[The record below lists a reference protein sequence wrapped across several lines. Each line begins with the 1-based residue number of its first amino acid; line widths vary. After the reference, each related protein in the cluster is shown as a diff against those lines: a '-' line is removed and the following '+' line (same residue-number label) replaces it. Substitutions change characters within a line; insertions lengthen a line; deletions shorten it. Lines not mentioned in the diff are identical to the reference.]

1 MSKKSAKK
9 GFDKM
14 RDKTVTDALREKAN
28 RLPLSPGVYIMYNE
42 AGKVIYVGKSKAL
55 KNRVSQ
61 YFADTEKDLKT
72 SKMVAD
78 VREFDFMLTDTEIE
92 ALTLENK
99 LIKLYQPKYNI
110 LLKDN
115 KNYPYIKVTVNE
127 EYPRVTFTRKRL
139 ADGAKYFGP
148 YSGAGK
154 AMSIIK
160 TTERAFAL
168 PQCKLEFPRDIGK
181 SRPCIYAQIGQC
193 CAPCAGNVSAEE
205 YKSRFSD
212 VLAFLRGSYNEV
224 KKSLTDQMMFASD
237 NLMFETAAL
246 MRDRIKTLELLWQ
259 KQKIL
264 TTPDAEYDIV
274 SIYRSEA
281 CSCLALYYVRAG
293 AVIDSDNFIFS
304 AEKITDNNEIVSF
317 LCDMYSHREYIP
329 STVVSGI
336 DFDAEQIQTFCDY
349 IKETCKVN
357 VKIKIPQRGEL
368 KSLCEMVESNAQ
380 LHAQQYLA
388 ESEKDNAVLVK
399 LAQMLSLEVVP
410 ENIESIDISN
420 YGDENITA
428 GIISVRNARFNKKG
442 YRIYKIRTTDVQ
454 DDYLSMCEALERR
467 ISHSD
472 EQPLPD
478 LFLLD
483 GGKGHVSVVKELFEK
498 LGVDVPVFGMVK
510 DEFHKTRTLTDG
522 ENEISIAKE
531 QSVFMLIY
539 KIQEEVH
546 RFTLSKMQKAKSKK
560 LTRSSLEDISG
571 IGKKKAALLLANF
584 KTVSALKNASKDEIS
599 AVKGVSV
606 KDAENI
612 RNYFDKNK

>member
-1 MSKKSAKK
+1 MK
-9 GFDKM
+9 DQNIL
-14 RDKTVTDALREKAN
+14 DALREKAN
-28 RLPLSPGVYIMYNE
+28 RLPLTPGVYIMYNE
-42 AGKVIYVGKSKAL
+42 LGKVIYVGKSKAL

-78 VREFDFMLTDTEIE
+78 VRTFDFMLTDTEIE

-115 KNYPYIKVTVNE
+115 KNYPYIKVSINE
-127 EYPRVTFTRKRL
+127 EYPRVLFTRKRV

-168 PQCKLEFPRDIGK
+168 PQCKMKFPQDIGK
-181 SRPCIYAQIGQC
+181 TRPCIYAQIGQC
-193 CAPCAGNVSAEE
+193 CAPCTGKVSAEE
-205 YKSRFSD
+205 YKERFGD
-212 VLAFLRGSYNEV
+212 VMSFLRGSYNEV
-224 KKSLTDQMMFASD
+224 KKSLTDKMMFASE

-264 TTPDAEYDIV
+264 TSPDSEYDIV
-274 SIYRSEA
+274 SLYRDER

-293 AVIDSDNFIFS
+293 AVIDSDNFVFS
-304 AEKITDNNEIVSF
+304 AEKIIGNPEIITF
-317 LCDMYSHREYIP
+317 LCDMYLHREYIP
-329 STVVSGI
+329 STLISGI
-336 DFDAEQIQTFCDY
+336 DFDEEQTAFFSAY
-349 IKETCKVN
+349 IKETCKTN
-357 VKIKIPQRGEL
+357 MKIKIPQKGEL
-368 KSLCEMVESNAQ
+368 KSLCEMVESNAK
-380 LHAQQYLA
+380 LHAVQYLA
-388 ESEKDNAVLVK
+388 DNEKDSSVLIK

-428 GIISVRNARFNKKG
+428 GIISLKNARFNKKN
-442 YRIYKIRTTDVQ
+442 YRTYKIRTTDVQ

-467 ISHSD
+467 ISHKN
-472 EQPLPD
+472 EVPLPD

-483 GGKGHVSVVKELFEK
+483 GGKGHISVVKNLFER
-498 LGVDVPVFGMVK
+498 LGVEVPVFGMVK

-522 ENEISIAKE
+522 ESEISIAKE

-546 RFTLSKMQKAKSKK
+546 RFTVSRMQKAKSKK
-560 LTRSSLEDISG
+560 LTHSSLENISG
-571 IGKKKAALLLANF
+571 IGQKKAKILLAHF
-584 KTVSALKNASKDEIS
+584 KTLTALKNASEEEI
-599 AVKGVSV
+599 ATVKGVSK

-612 RNYFDKNK
+612 VKYFET

>member
-1 MSKKSAKK
+1 MKEN
-9 GFDKM
+9 
-14 RDKTVTDALREKAN
+14 TILDALREKAN
-28 RLPLSPGVYIMYNE
+28 RLPLTPGVYIMYNG

-61 YFADTEKDLKT
+61 YFADTEKDVKT
-72 SKMVAD
+72 SKMVSD
-78 VREFDFMLTDTEIE
+78 VRSFDFMLTDTEIE

-127 EYPRVTFTRKRL
+127 PYPRIVFTRKRL
-139 ADGAKYFGP
+139 SDGAKYFGP

-168 PQCKLEFPRDIGK
+168 PQCKREFPRDIGK
-181 SRPCIYAQIGQC
+181 QRPCIYAQIGQC
-193 CAPCAGNVSAEE
+193 CAPCTGNVSESE
-205 YKSRFSD
+205 YKGRFSD

-224 KKSLTDQMMFASD
+224 KKSLTEQMNYAAE

-264 TTPDAEYDIV
+264 TSPDAEYDII
-274 SIYRSEA
+274 SIYRSET

-293 AVIDSDNFIFS
+293 AVIDSDNFVFS
-304 AEKITDNNEIVSF
+304 AEKITDNAEIVSF

-329 STVVSGI
+329 SAVITGI
-336 DFDAEQIQTFCDY
+336 DFTVEEIEIFSSY
-349 IKETCKVN
+349 IKEVCSVKVK
-357 VKIKIPQRGEL
+357 VKIPQRGEL
-368 KSLCEMVESNAQ
+368 KSLCDMVESNAR
-380 LHAQQYLA
+380 LHAMQYLA
-388 ESEKDNAVLVK
+388 DSEKDSAVLVK
-399 LAQMLSLEVVP
+399 LARMLSLEVVP
-410 ENIESIDISN
+410 EHIESIDISN
-420 YGDENITA
+420 YGDDNITA
-428 GIISVRNARFNKKG
+428 GIISVKNAKLDKKG
-442 YRIYKIRTTDVQ
+442 YRTYKIRATEIQ
-454 DDYLSMCEALERR
+454 DDYRSMCEALERR
-467 ISHSD
+467 VSHSD
-472 EQPLPD
+472 EQKLPD
-478 LFLLD
+478 LLLLD
-483 GGKGHVSVVKELFEK
+483 GGKGHVSVVKELFAR

-522 ENEISIAKE
+522 VNEISIARE
-531 QSVFMLIY
+531 QSVFMLVY

-546 RFTLSKMQKAKSKK
+546 RFTVSRMRGAKSKK
-560 LTRSSLEDISG
+560 LTRSSLEDIDG
-571 IGKKKAALLLANF
+571 IGKKKASLLLSHF
-584 KTVSALKNASKDEIS
+584 KTIGALKNASAEEIS
-599 AVKGVSV
+599 QIKGISV

-612 RNYFDKNK
+612 RRHFDT

>member
-1 MSKKSAKK
+1 
-9 GFDKM
+9 
-14 RDKTVTDALREKAN
+14 
-28 RLPLSPGVYIMYNE
+28 
-42 AGKVIYVGKSKAL
+42 
-55 KNRVSQ
+55 
-61 YFADTEKDLKT
+61 
-72 SKMVAD
+72 
-78 VREFDFMLTDTEIE
+78 LTDTEIE

-127 EYPRVTFTRKRL
+127 EYPRVVFTRKRISD
-139 ADGAKYFGP
+139 AAKYFGP

-160 TTERAFAL
+160 TTQRAFAL
-168 PQCKLEFPRDIGK
+168 PQCKLNFPQDIGK

-193 CAPCAGNVSAEE
+193 CAPCAGKISSKE
-205 YKSRFSD
+205 YKERFSD
-212 VLAFLRGSYNEV
+212 VLAFLRGSYNDV
-224 KKSLTDQMMFASD
+224 KKSLTEQMMYASE

-264 TTPDAEYDIV
+264 TSPDAEYDII

-293 AVIDSDNFIFS
+293 AVIDSDNFVFS
-304 AEKITDNNEIVSF
+304 AEKITDNAEILSF
-317 LCDMYSHREYIP
+317 LCEMYLHREYIP
-329 STVVSGI
+329 STVISGI
-336 DFDAEQIQTFCDY
+336 DFDDEQIAMFCDY
-349 IKETCKVN
+349 IKQTAGVN
-357 VKIKIPQRGEL
+357 VKMKIPQRGEL
-368 KSLCEMVESNAQ
+368 KDLCEMVRSNAE
-380 LHAQQYLA
+380 LHARQYIA
-388 ESEKDNAVLVK
+388 DSEKDSSVLVK

-428 GIISVRNARFNKKG
+428 GIISLKNARFNKKG
-442 YRIYKIRTTDVQ
+442 YRTYKIRTTDVQ
-454 DDYLSMCEALERR
+454 DDYRSMCEALERR
-467 ISHSD
+467 ISHKD

-483 GGKGHVSVVKELFEK
+483 GGKGHVSVVKDLFER
-498 LGVDVPVFGMVK
+498 LGVYVPVFGMVK

-546 RFTLSKMQKAKSKK
+546 RFTVSTMQKAKSKK
-560 LTRSSLEDISG
+560 LTRSSLENIKG
-571 IGKKKAALLLANF
+571 IGQKKAAILLAHF
-584 KTVSALKNASKDEIS
+584 KTLTALKNASK
-599 AVKGVSV
+599 
-606 KDAENI
+606 
-612 RNYFDKNK
+612 

>member
-1 MSKKSAKK
+1 MKEKNIL
-9 GFDKM
+9 D
-14 RDKTVTDALREKAN
+14 TLREKAN
-28 RLPLSPGVYIMYNE
+28 RLPLTPGVYIMYN
-42 AGKVIYVGKSKAL
+42 ALGKVIYVGKSKAL

-61 YFADTEKDLKT
+61 YFNDSPKDVKT
-72 SKMVAD
+72 SKMVGD
-78 VREFDFMLTDTEIE
+78 VRNFDFMLTDTEIE

-127 EYPRVTFTRKRL
+127 EYPSVVFTRKRL
-139 ADGAKYFGP
+139 SDGAKYFGP

-160 TTERAFAL
+160 TTQRAFAL
-168 PQCKLEFPRDIGK
+168 PQCKLKFPQDIGK

-193 CAPCAGNVSAEE
+193 CAPCAGNISPDE
-205 YKSRFSD
+205 YKERFSD
-212 VLAFLRGSYNEV
+212 VLSFLRGSYNEV
-224 KKSLTDQMMFASD
+224 KKSLTEQMMYASE

-264 TTPDAEYDIV
+264 TSPDAEYDIV

-293 AVIDSDNFIFS
+293 AVIDSDNFVFS
-304 AEKITDNNEIVSF
+304 AEKITDNAEIISF
-317 LCDMYSHREYIP
+317 LCEMYSHREYIP
-329 STVVSGI
+329 STIISGI
-336 DFDAEQIQTFCDY
+336 DFDEEQIAMFCDY
-349 IKETCKVN
+349 IKQTSGVN
-357 VKIKIPQRGEL
+357 VKMKIPQRGEL
-368 KSLCEMVESNAQ
+368 KSLCDMVRSNAE
-380 LHAQQYLA
+380 LHALQYLA
-388 ESEKDNAVLVK
+388 DSEKDNSVLVK

-428 GIISVRNARFNKKG
+428 GIISLKNARFNKKG
-442 YRIYKIRTTDVQ
+442 YRTYKIRTTDVQ
-454 DDYLSMCEALERR
+454 DDYRSMCEALERR
-467 ISHSD
+467 ISHKD

-483 GGKGHVSVVKELFEK
+483 GGKGHVSVVKSLFER
-498 LGVDVPVFGMVK
+498 LGVYVPVFGMVK

-546 RFTLSKMQKAKSKK
+546 RFTVSTMQKAKSKK
-560 LTRSSLEDISG
+560 LTRSSLENIKG
-571 IGKKKAALLLANF
+571 IGQKKAAVLLAHF
-584 KTVSALKNASKDEIS
+584 KTLTTLKGASRDEI
-599 AVKGVSV
+599 ARVKGVSE

-612 RNYFDKNK
+612 RNYFDNK

>member
-1 MSKKSAKK
+1 MK
-9 GFDKM
+9 DKNIL
-14 RDKTVTDALREKAN
+14 DSLREKAN
-28 RLPLSPGVYIMYNE
+28 RLPLTPGVYIMYNE
-42 AGKVIYVGKSKAL
+42 LGKVIYVGKSKAL

-61 YFADTEKDLKT
+61 YFNESPKDIKT
-72 SKMVAD
+72 SKMVGD
-78 VREFDFMLTDTEIE
+78 VRSFDFMLTDTEIE

-127 EYPRVTFTRKRL
+127 EYPRVLFTRKRL
-139 ADGAKYFGP
+139 SDGAKYFGP

-168 PQCKLEFPRDIGK
+168 PQCKLNFPQDIGK

-193 CAPCAGNVSAEE
+193 CAPCAGKISSGE
-205 YKSRFSD
+205 YKERFSD
-212 VLAFLRGSYNEV
+212 VLTFLRGSYNDV
-224 KKSLTDQMMFASD
+224 KKSLTDQMMYASE

-264 TTPDAEYDIV
+264 TSPDAEYDIV
-274 SIYRSEA
+274 AIYRSES

-293 AVIDSDNFIFS
+293 AVIDSDNFVFS
-304 AEKITDNNEIVSF
+304 AEKITDNTEIISF
-317 LCDMYSHREYIP
+317 LCEMYSHREYIP

-336 DFDAEQIQTFCDY
+336 DFDEEQMSVFCDY
-349 IKETCKVN
+349 IKETSGVN
-357 VKIKIPQRGEL
+357 VKLKIPQRGEL

-380 LHAQQYLA
+380 LHAVQYLA
-388 ESEKDNAVLVK
+388 DNEKDNSVLVK
-399 LAQMLSLEVVP
+399 LAQMLALEVVP

-420 YGDENITA
+420 YGNDNITA
-428 GIISVRNARFNKKG
+428 GIISLKNAKFNKKG
-442 YRIYKIRTTDVQ
+442 YRTYKIRTTDVQ

-467 ISHSD
+467 VAHQD

-483 GGKGHVSVVKELFEK
+483 GGKGHVSVVKNLFER
-498 LGVDVPVFGMVK
+498 LGVYVPVFGMVK

-546 RFTLSKMQKAKSKK
+546 RFTVSTMQKAKSKK
-560 LTRSSLEDISG
+560 LTRSSLENVAG
-571 IGKKKAALLLANF
+571 IGQKKAAILLAHF
-584 KTVSALKNASKDEIS
+584 KTLTALKNAAKDEI
-599 AVKGVSV
+599 AEVKGVSA

-612 RNYFDKNK
+612 RNYFDNK

>member
-1 MSKKSAKK
+1 
-9 GFDKM
+9 M
-14 RDKTVTDALREKAN
+14 RDKTVTDVLREKAN

-61 YFADTEKDLKT
+61 YFADTQKDIKT
-72 SKMVAD
+72 AKMVSD
-78 VREFDFMLTDTEIE
+78 VRNFDFMLTDTEIE

-139 ADGAKYFGP
+139 SDGAKYFGP

-160 TTERAFAL
+160 TAQKAFAL
-168 PQCKLEFPRDIGK
+168 PQCKLQFPRDIGK

-193 CAPCAGNVSAEE
+193 CAPCAGNMSAEE
-205 YKSRFSD
+205 YKNRFSD
-212 VLAFLRGSYNEV
+212 VTSFLRGSYNDV
-224 KKSLTDQMMFASD
+224 KKSLTEQMTFASD

-264 TTPDAEYDIV
+264 TTPDAEYDII
-274 SIYRSEA
+274 SIYRSEQ

-293 AVIDSDNFIFS
+293 AVIDSDNFVFS
-304 AEKITDNNEIVSF
+304 AEKITDNNEIISF

-329 STVVSGI
+329 STVVTGI
-336 DFDAEQIQTFCDY
+336 EFADEQIDTFCSY
-349 IKETCKVN
+349 IKEICGVRVKVR
-357 VKIKIPQRGEL
+357 IPQKGEL

-380 LHAQQYLA
+380 LHARQYLA
-388 ESEKDNAVLVK
+388 ESEKDNEVLFK

-410 ENIESIDISN
+410 EHIEAIDISN

-428 GIISVRNARFNKKG
+428 GIISVKNAKFDKKG

-454 DDYLSMCEALERR
+454 DDYRSMCEALERR
-467 ISHSD
+467 ISHSH
-472 EQPLPD
+472 EQKLPD

-498 LGVDVPVFGMVK
+498 LGVDLPIFGMVK

-531 QSVFMLIY
+531 QSVFMLVY

-546 RFTLSKMQKAKSKK
+546 RFTVSRMQKAKSKK

-571 IGKKKAALLLANF
+571 IGKKKAALLLAHF
-584 KTVSALKNASKDEIS
+584 KTISALKNASKKDIS
-599 AVKGVSV
+599 SVKGVSV

-612 RNYFDKNK
+612 RKHFDQNN

>member
-1 MSKKSAKK
+1 MA
-9 GFDKM
+9 GDNVLDM
-14 RDKTVTDALREKAN
+14 LREKAN
-28 RLPLSPGVYIMYNE
+28 RLPLTPGVYIMYNSS
-42 AGKVIYVGKSKAL
+42 GKVIYVGKSKAL

-61 YFADTEKDLKT
+61 YFNASEKNVKT
-72 SKMVAD
+72 AKMVSD
-78 VREFDFMLTDTEIE
+78 VRNFEFMLTDTEIE

-115 KNYPYIKVTVNE
+115 KTYPYIKVTVNE
-127 EYPRVTFTRKRL
+127 PYPRVLFTRKRL
-139 ADGAKYFGP
+139 SDGAKYFGP

-168 PQCKLEFPRDIGK
+168 PQCKREFPRDIGK
-181 SRPCIYAQIGQC
+181 ERPCIYAQIGQC
-193 CAPCAGNVSAEE
+193 CAPCSGNVSEQE

-224 KKSLTDQMMFASD
+224 KKSLTDQMNYASE

-264 TTPDAEYDIV
+264 TSPDAEYDIV

-293 AVIDSDNFIFS
+293 AVMDSDNFVFS
-304 AEKITDNNEIVSF
+304 AEKISENSEIISF
-317 LCDMYSHREYIP
+317 LCDMYSRREYIP

-336 DFDAEQIQTFCDY
+336 DFSDEDIDTFSSY
-349 IKETCKVN
+349 IKEVCDAS
-357 VKIKIPQRGEL
+357 VKIRIPQRGEL
-368 KSLCEMVESNAQ
+368 KELCEMVESNAR
-380 LHAQQYLA
+380 LHAMQYLA
-388 ESEKDNAVLVK
+388 DTEKDNAVLVK

-410 ENIESIDISN
+410 EHIESIDISN
-420 YGDENITA
+420 YGDDNITA
-428 GIISVRNARFNKKG
+428 GIISVKNAKLDKKG
-442 YRIYKIRTTDVQ
+442 YRTYKIRSTDVQ

-467 ISHSD
+467 VSHSD
-472 EQPLPD
+472 EQKLPD

-483 GGKGHVSVVKELFEK
+483 GGKGHVSVVKELFER

-531 QSVFMLIY
+531 QSVFMLVY

-546 RFTLSKMQKAKSKK
+546 RFTVSRMRSAKSKK
-560 LTRSSLEDISG
+560 LTRSSLEDIRG
-571 IGKKKAALLLANF
+571 IGKKKAASLLAHF
-584 KTVSALKNASKDEIS
+584 KTMSALRNASVGEIAS
-599 AVKGVSV
+599 VKGISET
-606 KDAENI
+606 DAENI
-612 RNYFDKNK
+612 VSYFNK

>member
-1 MSKKSAKK
+1 MKSIL
-9 GFDKM
+9 D
-14 RDKTVTDALREKAN
+14 TLREKAN
-28 RLPLSPGVYIMYNE
+28 RLPLSPGVYIMYN
-42 AGKVIYVGKSKAL
+42 ASGKVIYVGKSKAL

-61 YFADTEKDLKT
+61 YFSDTEKDVKT
-72 SKMVAD
+72 AKMVSD
-78 VREFDFMLTDTEIE
+78 VREFEFMLTDTEIE

-99 LIKLYQPKYNI
+99 LIKLYKPKYNI

-115 KNYPYIKVTVNE
+115 KSYPYIKVTVNE
-127 EYPRVTFTRKRL
+127 QYPQVLFTRKRL

-154 AMSIIK
+154 AVSIIK
-160 TTERAFAL
+160 TAQRAFML

-193 CAPCAGNVSAEE
+193 CAPCTGNVSEKE
-205 YKSRFSD
+205 YKERFSD
-212 VLAFLRGSYNEV
+212 VVSFLRGSYGDV
-224 KKSLTDQMMFASD
+224 KRSLTSQMMFASD

-246 MRDRIKTLELLWQ
+246 LRDRIKTLEALWQ

-264 TTPDAEYDIV
+264 TSPDAEYDII
-274 SIYRSEA
+274 SLYKDEK

-293 AVIDSDNFIFS
+293 AVMDSDNFVFS
-304 AEKITDNNEIVSF
+304 AEKIVDNNEILAF

-329 STVVSGI
+329 STVVSKI
-336 DFDAEQIQTFCDY
+336 DFSAEELQIFSEYMEKT
-349 IKETCKVN
+349 KGAR
-357 VKIKIPQRGEL
+357 VKIRTPQRGEL
-368 KSLCEMVESNAQ
+368 KELCEMVESNAA
-380 LHAQQYLA
+380 LHARQYLA
-388 ESEKDNAVLVK
+388 DAEKDSEVLIK

-410 ENIESIDISN
+410 EHIESIDISN

-428 GIISVRNARFNKKG
+428 GIISVKKAKFDKKG
-442 YRIYKIRTTDVQ
+442 YRTYKIRTTDIQ
-454 DDYLSMCEALERR
+454 DDYKSMCEALERR
-467 ISHSD
+467 ISHAD
-472 EQPLPD
+472 EQKLPD

-483 GGKGHVSVVKELFEK
+483 GGKGHVSVVKDLFCR

-522 ENEISIAKE
+522 ENDISIAKE

-546 RFTLSKMQKAKSKK
+546 RFTVSTMQKAKSKK
-560 LTRSSLEDISG
+560 LTRSSLENIDG
-571 IGKKKAALLLANF
+571 IGKKKAAVLLAHF
-584 KTVSALKNASKDEIS
+584 KTIASLKKAEADEIS
-599 AVKGVSV
+599 AVKGISV

-612 RNYFDKNK
+612 RKYFDSHK